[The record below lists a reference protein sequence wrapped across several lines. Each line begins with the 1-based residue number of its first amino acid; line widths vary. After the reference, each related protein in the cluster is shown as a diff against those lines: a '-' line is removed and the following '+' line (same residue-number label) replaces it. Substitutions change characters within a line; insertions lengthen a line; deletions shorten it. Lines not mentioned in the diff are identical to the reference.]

1 MAGARHAKQMKA
13 SEHQKGTEDCA
24 EVPFATKIPN
34 KGKENSTY
42 FLFGEK
48 KKINHRCKTKL
59 EREKVVEKAVVSQSC
74 WEFAAGLDH
83 LQPLVLLHGKGSKA
97 HLNIPEGLCS

>member
-1 MAGARHAKQMKA
+1 MKA

-48 KKINHRCKTKL
+48 KNKSPMQNQI
-59 EREKVVEKAVVSQSC
+59 
-74 WEFAAGLDH
+74 G
-83 LQPLVLLHGKGSKA
+83 
-97 HLNIPEGLCS
+97 EGEGG

>member
-1 MAGARHAKQMKA
+1 MARARHAKQMKA

-34 KGKENSTY
+34 KGKEKSTS
-42 FLFGEK
+42 FPLK
-48 KKINHRCKTKL
+48 KKNYECKTKR
-59 EREKVVEKAVVSQSC
+59 EREGVSEKAVVSQSC
-74 WEFAAGLDH
+74 WEFVAGLDC
-83 LQPLVLLHGKGSKA
+83 LQPLVLLHGKESKA